1 MQLDTPH
8 LIQYGITALV
18 VGLILALRIRRMSKA
33 RPLTLERLWIVPTLY
48 AVLVAA
54 LLLQAPPSLG
64 GWALCAAALAIG
76 AGLGWQR
83 GKLMHLS
90 VDPATHQLN
99 QKASLGGLLFIVVLI
114 AVRFIGKAE
123 GSALHL
129 NVMLLTQAFGVMAL
143 GLFSAMRVEMY
154 LRGKRLLEQ
163 ARAAA

>member
-1 MQLDTPH
+1 MQFDTPH
-8 LIQYGITALV
+8 LIQYGLTALV

-48 AVLVAA
+48 AMLVGA
-54 LLLQAPPSLG
+54 LLVQGPPSLG
-64 GWALCAAALAIG
+64 GWGLCAAALAIG

-114 AVRFIGKAE
+114 AVRMIGKAE

-129 NVMLLTQAFGVMAL
+129 NVLLLTQAFGVMAL

-154 LRGKRLLEQ
+154 LRGKRLLAQ

>member
-1 MQLDTPH
+1 MQFDTPH
-8 LIQYGITALV
+8 LIRYGITALV
-18 VGLILALRIRRMSKA
+18 IGLILALRLRRMSRA
-33 RPLTLERLWIVPTLY
+33 RPLTLERLWIIPCLY
-48 AVLVAA
+48 ALLVAS
-54 LLLQAPPSLG
+54 LIVQARPSLG
-64 GWALCAAALAIG
+64 GCGLCAAALVIG

-114 AVRFIGKAE
+114 ALKLVGQAE

-129 NVMLLTQAFGVMAL
+129 NVMLLSQAFGTMAL

-154 LRGKRLLEQ
+154 LRGRRLLEQ
-163 ARAAA
+163 ARAAV

>member
-48 AVLVAA
+48 AVLAAA
-54 LLLQAPPSLG
+54 LLLQAVPSPG

-99 QKASLGGLLFIVVLI
+99 QKASLGGLLFIVVLV
-114 AVRFIGKAE
+114 AARMVGKAE

-129 NVMLLTQAFGVMAL
+129 DVMLLTQAFGMMAL

-154 LRGKRLLEQ
+154 LRGKRLLQQ
-163 ARAAA
+163 ARAVA

>member
-18 VGLILALRIRRMSKA
+18 VGLILALRVRRMAKS
-33 RPLTLERLWIVPTLY
+33 RPLTLERLWIIPALY
-48 AVLVAA
+48 ALLVAS
-54 LLLQAPPSLG
+54 LFLRTQPSLG
-64 GWALCAAALAIG
+64 GWALCAAALVVG

-90 VDPATHQLN
+90 VDPETHQLN
-99 QKASLGGLLFIVVLI
+99 QKASIGGLLFIVVLI
-114 AVRFIGKAE
+114 AVKMIGQAE

-129 NVMLLTQAFGVMAL
+129 NVMLLTQAFGTMAL

-154 LRGKRLLEQ
+154 LRGKRLLQQ

>member
-1 MQLDTPH
+1 MQFDTPH

-18 VGLILALRIRRMSKA
+18 VGLILAIRVRRMSKA

-48 AVLVAA
+48 AVLVGA
-54 LLLQAPPSLG
+54 LLVQGPPSLG
-64 GWALCAAALAIG
+64 GWTLCAAALAVG

-114 AVRFIGKAE
+114 AVRMIGKAE

-129 NVMLLTQAFGVMAL
+129 NVLLLTQAFGVMAL

-154 LRGKRLLEQ
+154 LRGKRLLAA

>member
-1 MQLDTPH
+1 MQFDTPH
-8 LIQYGITALV
+8 LIRYGITALV

-48 AVLVAA
+48 ALLVAS
-54 LLLQAPPSLG
+54 LFVQTQPSLG
-64 GWALCAAALAIG
+64 GCALCAVALAVG

-83 GKLMHLS
+83 GKMMHLS

-99 QKASLGGLLFIVVLI
+99 QKASIGGLLFIVVLI
-114 AVRFIGKAE
+114 AIKMVGQAE

-129 NVMLLTQAFGVMAL
+129 DVMLLTQAFGTMAL

-154 LRGKRLLEQ
+154 LRGRRLLEQ

>member
-1 MQLDTPH
+1 MQFDTPH
-8 LIQYGITALV
+8 LIQYGLTALV

-48 AVLVAA
+48 AVLVGA
-54 LLLQAPPSLG
+54 LLVQAPPSPG
-64 GWALCAAALAIG
+64 GWGLCVAALAVG

-99 QKASLGGLLFIVVLI
+99 QKASWGGLLFIVVLI
-114 AVRFIGKAE
+114 AVRMIGKAE

-129 NVMLLTQAFGVMAL
+129 NVLLLTQAFGVMAL

-154 LRGKRLLEQ
+154 LRGKRLLAQ
-163 ARAAA
+163 ARAAV

>member
-1 MQLDTPH
+1 MQFDTPH
-8 LIQYGITALV
+8 LIRYGITALV
-18 VGLILALRIRRMSKA
+18 VGLILALRIRRMSRA
-33 RPLTLERLWIVPTLY
+33 RPLTLERLWIVPSLY
-48 AVLVAA
+48 ALLVAS
-54 LLLQAPPSLG
+54 LFVQARPSLG
-64 GWALCAAALAIG
+64 GWTLCAAALAIG

-99 QKASLGGLLFIVVLI
+99 QKASIGGLLFIVVLI
-114 AVRFIGKAE
+114 AIKLVGQAE

-129 NVMLLTQAFGVMAL
+129 NVLLLTQAFGTMAL
-143 GLFSAMRVEMY
+143 GLFSSMRVEMY

>member
-33 RPLTLERLWIVPTLY
+33 RPLTLERLWVVPALY
-48 AVLVAA
+48 AVLVGA

-64 GWALCAAALAIG
+64 GWALCAAALVVG

-83 GKLMHLS
+83 GKLMNLS

-99 QKASLGGLLFIVVLI
+99 QKASVGGLLFIVVLI
-114 AVRFIGKAE
+114 AIKLVGQAE

-129 NVMLLTQAFGVMAL
+129 NVMLLTQAFAVMAL

>member
-1 MQLDTPH
+1 MQFDTPH
-8 LIQYGITALV
+8 LIRYGITALV
-18 VGLILALRIRRMSKA
+18 IGLILALRLRRMSKA
-33 RPLTLERLWIVPTLY
+33 RPLTLERLWIVPSLY
-48 AVLVAA
+48 ALLVAS
-54 LLLQAPPSLG
+54 LFVQAQPSLG
-64 GWALCAAALAIG
+64 GWALCAAALVVG

-83 GKLMHLS
+83 GKLMQLS

-114 AVRFIGKAE
+114 AIKLVGHAE

-129 NVMLLTQAFGVMAL
+129 DVMLLTQAFGTMAL

-154 LRGKRLLEQ
+154 LRGKRLLAQ

>member
-8 LIQYGITALV
+8 LIQYGITALI

-64 GWALCAAALAIG
+64 GWALGAAALAIG

-114 AVRFIGKAE
+114 ALKLVGQAE
-123 GSALHL
+123 GPALHL
-129 NVMLLTQAFGVMAL
+129 DVMLLTQAFGMMAL

-154 LRGKRLLEQ
+154 LRGKRLLQQ
-163 ARAAA
+163 ARAVA

>member
-1 MQLDTPH
+1 MPFDTPH
-8 LIQYGITALV
+8 LIRYGITALV

-33 RPLTLERLWIVPTLY
+33 RPLTLERLWIIPSLY
-48 AVLVAA
+48 ALLVAS
-54 LLLQAPPSLG
+54 LFVQARPSLG
-64 GWALCAAALAIG
+64 GWALCAAALLVG

-83 GKLMHLS
+83 GRLMHLS

-114 AVRFIGKAE
+114 AVRMIGKAE

-154 LRGKRLLEQ
+154 LRGRRLLGQ

>member
-1 MQLDTPH
+1 MQIDTPH
-8 LIQYGITALV
+8 LVQYGITALV
-18 VGLILALRIRRMSKA
+18 VGLVLALRIRRMSKA

-48 AVLVAA
+48 AVLVGV
-54 LLLQAPPSLG
+54 LLAQGAPSLS

-99 QKASLGGLLFIVVLI
+99 QKASIGGLLFIVVLI
-114 AVRFIGKAE
+114 AVKMVGQAE

-129 NVMLLTQAFGVMAL
+129 NVLLLTQAFGVMAL

>member
-1 MQLDTPH
+1 MQFDTPH

-18 VGLILALRIRRMSKA
+18 VGLVLALRIRRMSKA

-48 AVLVAA
+48 AVLVGV
-54 LLLQAPPSLG
+54 LLLQGAPSPG

-99 QKASLGGLLFIVVLI
+99 QKASIGGLLFIVVLI
-114 AVRFIGKAE
+114 AVKMVGQAE

-129 NVMLLTQAFGVMAL
+129 NVLLLTQAFGVMAL

>member
-1 MQLDTPH
+1 MQFDTPH
-8 LIQYGITALV
+8 LLQYGLTALV

-48 AVLVAA
+48 AVLVGA
-54 LLLQAPPSLG
+54 LLVQGPPSLG
-64 GWALCAAALAIG
+64 GWGLCAAALAIG

-114 AVRFIGKAE
+114 AVRMVGKAE

-129 NVMLLTQAFGVMAL
+129 NVLLLTQAFGVMAL

-154 LRGKRLLEQ
+154 LRGKRLLAQ

>member
-1 MQLDTPH
+1 V
-8 LIQYGITALV
+8 LV
-18 VGLILALRIRRMSKA
+18 V
-33 RPLTLERLWIVPTLY
+33 
-48 AVLVAA
+48 A
-54 LLLQAPPSLG
+54 LLLQGPPSLG

-90 VDPATHQLN
+90 VDPATQQLN
-99 QKASLGGLLFIVVLI
+99 QKASIGGLLFIVVLI
-114 AVRFIGKAE
+114 AIKLVGQAE

-129 NVMLLTQAFGVMAL
+129 NVMLLTQAFAVMAL

-154 LRGKRLLEQ
+154 LRGKRLLAQ

>member
-1 MQLDTPH
+1 MQFDTPH
-8 LIQYGITALV
+8 LLRYGITALV
-18 VGLILALRIRRMSKA
+18 VGLILALRLRRMSKA
-33 RPLTLERLWIVPTLY
+33 RPLTLERLWIVPSLY
-48 AVLVAA
+48 ALLVAS
-54 LLLQAPPSLG
+54 LFVQTQPSLG
-64 GWALCAAALAIG
+64 GWALCAAALVVG

-114 AVRFIGKAE
+114 AIKLVGQAE

-129 NVMLLTQAFGVMAL
+129 DVMLLTQAFATMAL

-154 LRGKRLLEQ
+154 LRGRRLLEQ